1 MQSHQAEF
9 TGDRRSAANGARGPG
24 RRGEADSVDES
35 AIRARSAEVAAVQA
49 DAAVL
54 RAKVHQE
61 VFSLLTAEQQAKAKE
76 LRAQAQTRM
85 KERASRMRER
95 RGRAPVQG

>member
-1 MQSHQAEF
+1 
-9 TGDRRSAANGARGPG
+9 
-24 RRGEADSVDES
+24 VDES
-35 AIRARSAEVAAVQA
+35 AIRAMSAEVAAVQA

-61 VFSLLTAEQQAKAKE
+61 VFSLLTAEQQARAKE

-95 RGRAPVQG
+95 GGRAPGQG